1 MSGLTIAWRRVADAS
16 EGCLAPPT
24 SAAACRWA
32 KAAPDEENSGDARDF
47 HRPFPLLFSALT
59 SLSILAADTPRG
71 CPLAEAAAVIRDAD
85 GVPTP
90 AVLGTVR
97 ASATPC
103 CPPQRRRTAVDA
115 TRALLRRG
123 LVLSLIVPCFLLPG
137 ESGAAPRPVG
147 GRR

>member
-1 MSGLTIAWRRVADAS
+1 MADAS
-16 EGCLAPPT
+16 EG
-24 SAAACRWA
+24 CRWA

-59 SLSILAADTPRG
+59 SLSILAA
-71 CPLAEAAAVIRDAD
+71 EAAAVIRDAD

-90 AVLGTVR
+90 AALGTVR

-123 LVLSLIVPCFLLPG
+123 LVLSLIVPCFLVPG
-137 ESGAAPRPVG
+137 ETGAAPRPVG
-147 GRR
+147 GMVVALQ